1 MKPVAATSNTYV
13 GYSKQINNK
22 DPKFKIGDTVRISKY
37 KNFFAKVT
45 LQIGLKKFLW
55 LKKLKILCRG
65 HMLLVILT
73 RKKLLE
79 RFMKRI

>member
-1 MKPVAATSNTYV
+1 M
-13 GYSKQINNK
+13 NNK
-22 DPKFKIGDTVRISKY
+22 NPKFKIGGIVGISKY
-37 KNFFAKVT
+37 INISAKGYTPNWSKEV
-45 LQIGLKKFLW
+45 LW